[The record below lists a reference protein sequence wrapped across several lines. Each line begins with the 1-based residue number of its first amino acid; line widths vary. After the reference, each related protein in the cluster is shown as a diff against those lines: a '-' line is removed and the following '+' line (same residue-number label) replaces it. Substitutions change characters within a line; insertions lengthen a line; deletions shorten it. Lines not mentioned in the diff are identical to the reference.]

1 MKNLKDYRGQFL
13 PNLRLS
19 DFSPDA
25 LARMA
30 GLYCKLYMA
39 LDGFWYLTVKERV
52 SNEEALACDIQLW
65 EKLSK
70 YEMFNITEQM
80 NIRGNDVI
88 ALMKAIQLV
97 PWLQR
102 MQYEIELN
110 NHNHAILTVT
120 GCPTLNALEKEGEG
134 REKEICN
141 IVEPGVLKGYA
152 AYFSPDIGV
161 KCLKSPPRKSKDE
174 ICCQWEFSC

>member
-1 MKNLKDYRGQFL
+1 MKNLKDYSGQFI

-19 DFSPDA
+19 DFSPDT
-25 LARMA
+25 LASMA
-30 GLYCKLYMA
+30 GLYCKLYTA

-52 SNEEALACDIQLW
+52 GNEEALACDIQLW
-65 EKLSK
+65 EKLGR
-70 YEMFNITEQM
+70 YEMPRITEQM

-102 MQYEIELN
+102 MQYKIELK
-110 NHNHAILTVT
+110 NHNHATLTVA
-120 GCPTLNALEKEGEG
+120 GCPTLNAMEKEGEG
-134 REKEICN
+134 REDEICN
-141 IVEPGVLKGYA
+141 IVEPRVLKGYA
-152 AYFSPDIGV
+152 SYFNPDIGV
-161 KCLKSPPRKSKDE
+161 KCLKSPPRKSKVE